1 MQEMARES
9 WASFKSK
16 RECKL
21 SEEWGNLINE
31 EDPESERPPPRYNSQ
46 MRKSSLDE
54 WDDELVYSPVG
65 DT

>member
-31 EDPESERPPPRYNSQ
+31 EDPVKSPRYNSQ
-46 MRKSSLDE
+46 VQKSSLDE

>member
-31 EDPESERPPPRYNSQ
+31 EDPVKSPRYNSQ